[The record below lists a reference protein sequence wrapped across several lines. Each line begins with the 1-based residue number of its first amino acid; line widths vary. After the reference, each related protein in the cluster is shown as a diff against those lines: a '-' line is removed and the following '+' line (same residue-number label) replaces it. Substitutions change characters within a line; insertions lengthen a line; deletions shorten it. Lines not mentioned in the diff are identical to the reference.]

1 MGVRKTG
8 RTVLICFTGLD
19 GSGKSTLAKA
29 LVVALNQRGIESRH
43 VYSRFEPLL
52 SRPLLVLGRLL
63 LLRKGEQNGDYRQVC
78 AARQKV
84 LSKPGLAVIY
94 QFLTLFD
101 YWWQMLVRVVIPLK
115 LGKTIV
121 CDRYTYDTIIN
132 LAVDLNYSDSRLGKA
147 LNRFSGLLPKPELVF
162 VMDVPEEIALQRKC
176 DIPSIDYLKER
187 RRLYLHLARK
197 NKAVILDG
205 TKDLT
210 ELETIIRDKVLER
223 VIPGE

>member
-1 MGVRKTG
+1 MEE
-8 RTVLICFTGLD
+8 VLD
-19 GSGKSTLAKA
+19 
-29 LVVALNQRGIESRH
+29 
-43 VYSRFEPLL
+43 RF
-52 SRPLLVLGRLL
+52 SRLL
-63 LLRKGEQNGDYRQVC
+63 PR
-78 AARQKV
+78 
-84 LSKPGLAVIY
+84 
-94 QFLTLFD
+94 
-101 YWWQMLVRVVIPLK
+101 
-115 LGKTIV
+115 
-121 CDRYTYDTIIN
+121 
-132 LAVDLNYSDSRLGKA
+132 
-147 LNRFSGLLPKPELVF
+147 PELVF